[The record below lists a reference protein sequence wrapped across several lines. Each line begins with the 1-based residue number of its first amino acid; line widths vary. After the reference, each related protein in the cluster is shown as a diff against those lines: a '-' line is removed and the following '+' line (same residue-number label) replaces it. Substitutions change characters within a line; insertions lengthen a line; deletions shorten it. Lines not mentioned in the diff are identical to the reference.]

1 MANQP
6 NNINDQIARKMIDT
20 AAAMV
25 AVSEKIVVFTGIGIT
40 TEPALHAGKA
50 GDAVSP
56 HHDVGD
62 SFPKFVGDPV
72 NHKRRW
78 QLWNMFKM
86 IESAQPGSVHYA
98 VADIHKMGKLYCVI
112 AQNVDGLYQKSG
124 IPEDKV
130 IELHGSVRRLKCLN
144 CKKQFSILEVSEK
157 LAKGITEEAICDS
170 CGGKLK
176 SATVSF
182 GEPPLSKEI
191 SQAEKF
197 ARSCD
202 LFMLLGS
209 NLLIYPAAHMPIY
222 AVESGAKLM
231 VINSEATAI
240 DGKADVLLHADVE
253 KVFVQIMDSV
263 KKKLGSS

>member
-1 MANQP
+1 VANQP
-6 NNINDQIARKMIDT
+6 NNINEQIARKMIDT
-20 AAAMV
+20 AAEMIVGAK
-25 AVSEKIVVFTGIGIT
+25 KIVVFTGTGIA
-40 TEPALHAGKA
+40 TEPELHAGKA

-56 HHDVGD
+56 HHDMD
-62 SFPKFVGDPV
+62 ESFPNFVGDPV
-72 NHKRRW
+72 KHKRRW

-112 AQNVDGLYQKSG
+112 TQNVDGLHQKSG

-130 IELHGSVRRLKCLN
+130 IELHGSLRRLQCLN
-144 CKKQFSILEVSEK
+144 CKKQYSILAVSEK
-157 LAKGITEEAICDS
+157 LAKGITEDAICDS

-182 GEPPLSKEI
+182 GEPPLSAEI

-197 ARSCD
+197 SRSCD
-202 LFMLLGS
+202 LFMLVGS
-209 NLLIYPAAHMPIY
+209 TLLIYPAAYMPIY

-231 VINSEATAI
+231 VINPGTTSI
-240 DGKADVLLHADVE
+240 DEKADILLHADIK
-253 KVFVQIMDSV
+253 KVFAQIMDGV

>member
-6 NNINDQIARKMIDT
+6 NNINEQIAMVDT
-20 AAAMV
+20 AAEMIVGAK
-25 AVSEKIVVFTGIGIT
+25 KIVVFTGTGIAA
-40 TEPALHAGKA
+40 EPELHAGKA
-50 GDAVSP
+50 GDAILT
-56 HHDVGD
+56 HHDMD
-62 SFPKFVGDPV
+62 ESFPKFVVDPV
-72 NHKRRW
+72 KHKRGW

-86 IESAQPGSVHYA
+86 IESAQPGSIHYA
-98 VADIHKMGKLYCVI
+98 IADIHKMGKLYCVVT
-112 AQNVDGLYQKSG
+112 QNVDGLHQKSG

-130 IELHGSVRRLKCLN
+130 IELHGSLRRLKCLN
-144 CKKQFSILEVSEK
+144 CKKQYSILAVSEK
-157 LAKGITEEAICDS
+157 LAKGITEESICDS

-182 GEPPLSKEI
+182 GEPPLSEEI

-197 ARSCD
+197 TRTCD

-209 NLLIYPAAHMPIY
+209 TLLIYPAAHMPIY

-231 VINSEATAI
+231 VINSGPTFI
-240 DGKADVLLHADVE
+240 DEKADVLLHADVK
-253 KVFVQIMDSV
+253 KVFAQIMDSV

>member
-1 MANQP
+1 VANQP
-6 NNINDQIARKMIDT
+6 SNINDQIVGKMIDT
-20 AAAMV
+20 AAEMIAG
-25 AVSEKIVVFTGIGIT
+25 SKKIVVFTGTGIAA
-40 TEPALHAGKA
+40 EPELRAGKA
-50 GDAVSP
+50 GDAVSQ
-56 HHDVGD
+56 HQDMD
-62 SFPKFVGDPV
+62 ESFPKFTGDPV
-72 NHKRRW
+72 KHKRSW

-86 IESAQPGSVHYA
+86 IESAQPGSIHYA
-98 VADIHKMGKLYCVI
+98 IADIYKMGKLYCVI
-112 AQNVDGLYQKSG
+112 TQNVDGLHQKSG

-144 CKKQFSILEVSEK
+144 CKNQYSILAVSEK

-182 GEPPLSKEI
+182 GEPPLSEEI

-197 ARSCD
+197 TRSCD

-209 NLLIYPAAHMPIY
+209 TLLIYPAAHMPIY
-222 AVESGAKLM
+222 AVESGAKLL
-231 VINSEATAI
+231 VINSGSTFI
-240 DGKADVLLHADVE
+240 DEKADVLLHADVK
-253 KVFVQIMDSV
+253 KVLAQIMDSV

>member
-1 MANQP
+1 MANKP

-20 AAAMV
+20 AADMIAC
-25 AVSEKIVVFTGIGIT
+25 SEKIVIFTGTGIA
-40 TEPALHAGKA
+40 TEPELSAGKA

-56 HHDVGD
+56 HHDID
-62 SFPKFVGDPV
+62 ESFPKFAGDPV
-72 NHKRRW
+72 EHRRRW

-86 IESAQPGSVHYA
+86 IESAQPGSIHYA
-98 VADIHKMGKLYCVI
+98 IVDIYKMGKLYCVI
-112 AQNVDGLYQKSG
+112 TQNVDGLHQKSG

-130 IELHGSVRRLKCLN
+130 IELHGSVRRLNCLN
-144 CKKQFSILEVSEK
+144 CKRQYSILAVSEK
-157 LAKGITEEAICDS
+157 LAKGITGEAICDS

-182 GEPPLSKEI
+182 GEPPLSDEI

-197 ARSCD
+197 SRSCD

-209 NLLIYPAAHMPIY
+209 TLLIYPAAYMPIY

-231 VINSEATAI
+231 VINPKATYI
-240 DGKADVLLHADVE
+240 DEKADVLLHADIK
-253 KVFVQIMDSV
+253 KVLAQVMDGV
-263 KKKLGSS
+263 KNKLGSS